1 MKSRVKI
8 MTYMSYFCG
17 VIMTFMSYT
26 VYADPVAVAGAAAI
40 SSNTNTN
47 VNANVNNNTNVNDN
61 SNSNTN
67 TNTNTNNNSNSN
79 SNTNNNQSSSSN
91 NISTTV
97 TITGPNGGLTG
108 PTNSVVPMYNPTPWG
123 NNPVANPCPP
133 GYYPGYY
140 AWDRYI
146 CIFGRGY

>member
-1 MKSRVKI
+1 MKKMI
-8 MTYMSYFCG
+8 
-17 VIMTFMSYT
+17 TFMLYSCFSFITYT
-26 VYADPVAVAGAAAI
+26 AYSAPTAVAGASANSVNI
-40 SSNTNTN
+40 
-47 VNANVNNNTNVNDN
+47 NANSNANNNTNNN

-67 TNTNTNNNSNSN
+67 NNTNNNNNSNSN
-79 SNTNNNQSSSSN
+79 SNTNNNNNQSSVN
-91 NISTTV
+91 NNNTTTV

-123 NNPVANPCPP
+123 NNPVANPCPV

-146 CIFGRGY
+146 CVFGR